1 MRPSN
6 ARILSSSPYSHHPK
20 QDFLIL
26 SIFLK
31 QKMPRKS
38 NSIDFKRL
46 GQVELA
52 PRGTSGT
59 ISQDDPS
66 ISLAKE
72 NME

>member
-1 MRPSN
+1 
-6 ARILSSSPYSHHPK
+6 
-20 QDFLIL
+20 
-26 SIFLK
+26 
-31 QKMPRKS
+31 MPRKS